1 MNAQSKID
9 TDAIFRAQ
17 HVGAGEVAA
26 LFGASP
32 WLTEFELWNLKA
44 GNIAGQEF
52 NVIGADGVP
61 QNERAYWGIRFER
74 EIVEAAK
81 ERWGYIDREQ
91 IDKLDNGAGLGGHPD
106 RRVICPER
114 GPGILETKMV
124 DWLEWKKWD
133 GEPPLNY
140 LLQTQTYVGL
150 DKCAWGDL
158 IALVGGN
165 KLERYQYD
173 FRPAIYADIEARV
186 AKFWKSVRDN
196 KPPKPDYTRDRGVL
210 TEIYAETSGGV
221 IDLRHDNRM
230 YELTAEYIEA
240 TDQKRAAE
248 KRVEA
253 IQSELLDKVGENAF
267 AMVDGYSVKIPTV
280 AGQPDKEITADMV
293 GTVIKGRKPHRRF
306 YIKEIVE

>member
-1 MNAQSKID
+1 MNAIVD
-9 TDAIFRAQ
+9 ADAIFRAQ

-32 WLTEFELWNLKA
+32 WLTEFELWQLKA
-44 GNIAGQEF
+44 GKIAGSQF
-52 NVIGADGVP
+52 NAINTDGVP
-61 QNERAYWGIRFER
+61 ENERAYWGVRFER
-74 EIVEAAK
+74 EIIDAAK
-81 ERWGYIDREQ
+81 ERWGYKDREQ
-91 IDKLDNGAGLGGHPD
+91 TSTLDNGAGLGGHPD
-106 RRVICPER
+106 RQVICPKR
-114 GPGILETKMV
+114 GHGILETKMV

-158 IALVGGN
+158 IVLVGGN

-186 AKFWKSVRDN
+186 VEFWQSVRGN
-196 KPPKPDYTRDRGVL
+196 KPPKPDYTRDKGVL
-210 TEIYAETSGGV
+210 AEIYAETSGGV
-221 IDLRHDNRM
+221 VDLRHDNRM
-230 YELTAEYIEA
+230 LHLVAEYVEA

-253 IQSELLDKVGENAF
+253 IQAELLDKVGENAF
-267 AMVDGYSVKIPTV
+267 AMVEGYSVKIPTV
-280 AGQPDKEITADMV
+280 AGQPDKEVTADMI